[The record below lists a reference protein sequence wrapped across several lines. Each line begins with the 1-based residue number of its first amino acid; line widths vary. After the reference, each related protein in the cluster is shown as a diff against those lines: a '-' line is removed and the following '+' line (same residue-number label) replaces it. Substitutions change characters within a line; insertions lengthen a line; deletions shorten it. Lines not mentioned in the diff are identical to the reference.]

1 MATAVR
7 QAVYAAACAERRSDA
22 LDGSARLN
30 PRASRT
36 VNDNDIGC
44 LIIYWI
50 WLQSYL
56 NAIERATRWNAVS
69 AGSRGGGA
77 RPRYDKYVH
86 R

>member
-7 QAVYAAACAERRSDA
+7 QAVYAAACAEPRPDA

-30 PRASRT
+30 PRSSRA
-36 VNDNDIGC
+36 VNNDIGC

-56 NAIERATRWNAVS
+56 NAI
-69 AGSRGGGA
+69 
-77 RPRYDKYVH
+77 
-86 R
+86 